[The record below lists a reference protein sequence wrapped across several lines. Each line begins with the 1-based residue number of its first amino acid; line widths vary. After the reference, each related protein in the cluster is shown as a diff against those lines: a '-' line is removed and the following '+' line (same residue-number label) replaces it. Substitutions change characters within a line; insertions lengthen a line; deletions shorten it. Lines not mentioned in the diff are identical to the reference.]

1 MCYSEQLGTL
11 FAAYEDGHVRGW
23 DIETG
28 QQNVRILCVCGCILC
43 VCVCTSDN
51 MYCITGMCG
60 RFNKMLYTFSP
71 YVRIYIN
78 VHMMCMVHC
87 IRMYV

>member
-28 QQNVRILCVCGCILC
+28 QQNVCGCGC
-43 VCVCTSDN
+43 GCTSDN
-51 MYCITGMCG
+51 MYCISGICVGDST
-60 RFNKMLYTFSP
+60 RYYTRSVLM
-71 YVRIYIN
+71 YVRMYIN
-78 VHMMCMVHC
+78 V
-87 IRMYV
+87 RT

>member
-28 QQNVRILCVCGCILC
+28 QQNVCVCGR
-43 VCVCTSDN
+43 TSDN

>member
-28 QQNVRILCVCGCILC
+28 QQNVR
-43 VCVCTSDN
+43 
-51 MYCITGMCG
+51 MWMW
-60 RFNKMLYTFSP
+60 M
-71 YVRIYIN
+71 
-78 VHMMCMVHC
+78 
-87 IRMYV
+87 